1 MQGDGTPRGC
11 GEGGKEEEWGCNNL
25 PLASYSNCGC
35 LEVLASNLMAT
46 SRISAVLST
55 EVPRYMSPNEPD
67 HIFLPSR
74 HLPPMRSS
82 AIVVETEKT
91 EIILSNE
98 MASLACLFVL
108 VAFEKRLYHTE
119 SGVVKTTALEL

>member
-1 MQGDGTPRGC
+1 
-11 GEGGKEEEWGCNNL
+11 
-25 PLASYSNCGC
+25 
-35 LEVLASNLMAT
+35 
-46 SRISAVLST
+46 
-55 EVPRYMSPNEPD
+55 
-67 HIFLPSR
+67 
-74 HLPPMRSS
+74 MRSS